1 MSEWSLIPTTRRA
14 IRRHFYLVCM
24 GPGGTSH
31 EHFIDKT
38 VVPLATR
45 WLEKCVAN
53 HPSCGETARHSTVFC
68 TDSALLISDLEGNE
82 LVATRL
88 FFFSLHP
95 PSEETDIARL
105 QLSESLGPDTRYV
118 ALSHPRGAREICCTA
133 AGNFEGMIE
142 TGVLVSKL
150 TAMFRD
156 AIYIARGM
164 VWSYVWIDSLCIVQ
178 DDKEAWE
185 SEAQR
190 MAIIYDNATCTIAAN
205 YGLDSNSGLAM
216 GDSDPKSTNVLDSRA
231 WVCEERMV
239 SPRFLIFTRGS
250 VVWAIEAEE
259 TPTHPKDIFVYFRDW
274 HLPLEKA
281 QAARVTEIEDSEG
294 ENFHDSIENE
304 QPDDEETKEM
314 PKRDTC
320 HRKYIIDGIPYRHT
334 APEPDANDALV
345 ASSDLRLSSKNAT
358 SRAEDLVSSLSKEEQ
373 ESPEHLDN
381 EYDSDGYP
389 AYQGIGWPGHTANLA
404 VFLRGK
410 MPKAYKIYPGD
421 LREGDPDP
429 FGDFRVVVTNLNHPK
444 VQYSPFL
451 KTSWSFLSDYS
462 PLTLTYGSDKFLAN
476 NGTTSVVQRWTHL
489 RSSFGELAP
498 PNLGSW
504 ASTRNGRVK
513 NDVYTRYPLRGHI
526 MFKPEITS
534 PAGTAFDQP
543 LPFAAWMARRYHE
556 IKVKGDLRKGV
567 VKAVWGADGKT
578 RYPIVLDSVGR
589 FSDEEVHDF
598 RPDCAED
605 FPVGQPV
612 NVLCMMKGETEMGMY
627 LEDMPGS
634 VLSDQC
640 LFNRLGYLETTY
652 PVGSLGKFDVMS
664 GINWCVARL
673 A

>member
-1 MSEWSLIPTTRRA
+1 MPWASQHQRA
-14 IRRHFYLVCM
+14 CF
-24 GPGGTSH
+24 PSTGTSFAYAEAVRQ

-231 WVCEERMV
+231 WGLR
-239 SPRFLIFTRGS
+239 RL
-250 VVWAIEAEE
+250 VWECRECDASAASSNLKLRRAIEAEE

-314 PKRDTC
+314 PKRDVEALADTYS
-320 HRKYIIDGIPYRHT
+320 RPRNNENIYQN
-334 APEPDANDALV
+334 APENKENRGKDEDSTERRTKAP
-345 ASSDLRLSSKNAT
+345 SDLRLSSKNAT

-476 NGTTSVVQRWTHL
+476 NGTTSKT
-489 RSSFGELAP
+489 GELAP

-612 NVLCMMKGETEMGMY
+612 NVLCMVRYHMMPSTMGSQST
-627 LEDMPGS
+627 LT
-634 VLSDQC
+634 SDE
-640 LFNRLGYLETTY
+640 RGDRDGH
-652 PVGSLGKFDVMS
+652 VS
-664 GINWCVARL
+664 
-673 A
+673 